1 MKMIKIEIEI
11 EEIKSK
17 IQNERTISSNVK
29 AEVNVLGQDETR
41 AEKQVKDLLLE
52 RAGLNKNFEMV
63 DKTNDKRYEEI
74 GEKINEIMKGLK

>member
-1 MKMIKIEIEI
+1 MIKIEIEI
-11 EEIKSK
+11 KEINSK
-17 IQNERTISSNVK
+17 LQNERTISSNVK
-29 AEVNVLGQDETR
+29 AEVKVLGQDETR

-74 GEKINEIMKGLK
+74 AEKINEIMKGLK